1 MTPTPRRRLGAGAPW
16 GAHPAI
22 LHLDIDAFFASIEQR
37 LNPTLAG
44 RPVAVGTGVVASAS
58 YEARAFGI
66 RAGTPLQEA
75 RRRCPALIVLSGH
88 APTYQAFARRIFE
101 IAGAYGPQVETF
113 LDDAYV
119 DLTGTER
126 VHGHLIRAADA
137 LRRQVHAETGLT
149 VSLGLATNRMTAR
162 MVTRLCKPDGFA
174 WLRPGGESDFV
185 AAQPLE
191 DLPGI
196 GHKRAA
202 VLREMGLVRVA
213 DLREL
218 PAARLRDLFGE
229 IGLLLAA
236 RARGHDTRPVNPHEV
251 PRSIR
256 RETSFDDPVTRRD
269 QLEGM
274 LYYLIDRAS
283 TQARRLGVSPGR
295 VAVHLRWADGGGDRR
310 AGRVSA
316 DGAANTAGLF
326 TAARE
331 LLAQLLTRRM
341 GLRNL
346 GVDLQSLHPERG
358 RQPSLFDAPA
368 ATAAGAA
375 AGTGAAA
382 GMRAATGTGAATG
395 ANGESAPERLDAAV
409 DDVRRRF
416 GFRALVRGRSLELLG
431 RLPRDEHGFV
441 LRTPCLTK

>member
-1 MTPTPRRRLGAGAPW
+1 MASRLGDVRGMTPTPRRRLGAGAPW

-37 LNPTLAG
+37 LNPALGG

-66 RAGTPLQEA
+66 RAGTPLHEA
-75 RRRCPALIVLSGH
+75 RRRCPALIVLPGH

-101 IAGAYGPQVETF
+101 IAAEYGPQVEAF

-126 VHGHLIRAADA
+126 MHGHLIRAADA
-137 LRRQVHAETGLT
+137 LRRRVQADTGLT

-174 WLRPGGESDFV
+174 WLRPGGEADFV

-196 GHKRAA
+196 GRKRAA
-202 VLREMGLVRVA
+202 VLREMGLSRVA
-213 DLREL
+213 DLRDL
-218 PAARLRDLFGE
+218 PAVRLRDLFGE
-229 IGLLLAA
+229 MGLLLAA
-236 RARGHDTRPVNPHEV
+236 RARGRDTRPVDAHEI

-256 RETSFDDPVTRRD
+256 RETSFGDPVTERD
-269 QLEGM
+269 ELEGM
-274 LYYLIDRAS
+274 LYYLVDRAS
-283 TQARRLGVSPGR
+283 TQARRLGVWPGR
-295 VAVHLRWADGGGDRR
+295 LGVHLRWADGAADRR
-310 AGRVSA
+310 ARATRG
-316 DGAANTAGLF
+316 GAAGESGGTASTGALF
-326 TAARE
+326 AFGRD

-341 GLRNL
+341 GLRSL
-346 GVDLQSLHPERG
+346 GVDLYGLHASRS
-358 RQPSLFDAPA
+358 RQGSLFEPPPGD
-368 ATAAGAA
+368 GAEA
-375 AGTGAAA
+375 AGTAA
-382 GMRAATGTGAATG
+382 
-395 ANGESAPERLDAAV
+395 APERLDAAV

-416 GFRALVRGRSLELLG
+416 GFRALVRGRSLELLD

-441 LRTPCLTK
+441 LRTPCLTR